1 MFEDLVLDS
10 EIDADLNYFND
21 AYPSLNDNHYDQYF
35 DSSAFNNLQL
45 DNNSNFSVMHLN
57 IRSLKKNGETFE
69 AYISTLKLK
78 FDVICLTET
87 WSKDIELINDF
98 LDDYSVFCSTRSG
111 RGGGSAIYVK
121 NCFKSSVIS

>member
-45 DNNSNFSVMHLN
+45 DNNSDFSVMHLN
-57 IRSLKKNGETFE
+57 IRSLKKMVKLSRLTFP
-69 AYISTLKLK
+69 L
-78 FDVICLTET
+78 
-87 WSKDIELINDF
+87 
-98 LDDYSVFCSTRSG
+98 
-111 RGGGSAIYVK
+111 
-121 NCFKSSVIS
+121 